1 MNDKS
6 KKKSPAISAT
16 DLMAQLEDD
25 EDFQRK
31 RKIREEALTARV
43 AELRAA
49 EQPIIRDLRA
59 SGVAID
65 SVWDLVGTAT
75 PYPDALP
82 VLMHHLEV
90 GGYPDRV
97 AESLGRALAVKPSII
112 FWSRLEKLYLSS
124 RSRGERE
131 GAAIALAAVAGPEQ
145 TDNLIA
151 FLRAPE
157 LAETRL
163 YFVSPLLR
171 IGGQVGREFVESIA
185 GDPVLGKEAAL
196 RLSRKRR

>member
-1 MNDKS
+1 
-6 KKKSPAISAT
+6 
-16 DLMAQLEDD
+16 MAQLEKD
-25 EDFQRK
+25 EEFQRK
-31 RKIREEALTARV
+31 RKIREEALSARA
-43 AELRAA
+43 AELTAA
-49 EQPIIRDLRA
+49 EQPIVRDLRA
-59 SGVAID
+59 SGVAVD
-65 SVWDLVGTAT
+65 SVWDLVGAAT

-151 FLRAPE
+151 FLRTPE
-157 LAETRL
+157 LAETRI

-171 IGGQVGREFVESIA
+171 IGGQTGRKFVESIA
-185 GDPVLGKEAAL
+185 EDPVLGKEATL